1 MVNETTVNN
10 AQSNGA
16 DRKHYSP
23 KMNKRV
29 DNDQKTNRNNNNF
42 MDGMYSD
49 DDEMLEGNDGRISL
63 KLDESRF
70 SKNPLSAMKLQL
82 AGTSKIDDL
91 KGMDHDEFMKT
102 MMEEYDLNTESLH
115 TDVE

>member
-1 MVNETTVNN
+1 MVNETTINN
-10 AQSNGA
+10 AQSNDA

-29 DNDQKTNRNNNNF
+29 DHDQKTNRNNNNF

-49 DDEMLEGNDGRISL
+49 DDEMLDEKDGRISL

>member
-1 MVNETTVNN
+1 MHVTCIYIYAYCKLPIHKLIASFSLDNSIVFHFIEYLIH
-10 AQSNGA
+10 S
-16 DRKHYSP
+16 YFLLSSP
-23 KMNKRV
+23 DINKE
-29 DNDQKTNRNNNNF
+29 
-42 MDGMYSD
+42 D
-49 DDEMLEGNDGRISL
+49 DD
-63 KLDESRF
+63 LDESRF
-70 SKNPLSAMKLQL
+70 SKNPLSAMKLPL

>member
-1 MVNETTVNN
+1 MLRQVDSDRHTVCRIRILDLPQH
-10 AQSNGA
+10 ATG
-16 DRKHYSP
+16 Y
-23 KMNKRV
+23 
-29 DNDQKTNRNNNNF
+29 
-42 MDGMYSD
+42 
-49 DDEMLEGNDGRISL
+49 DDEMLEEKDGRISL
-63 KLDESRF
+63 KLDESRV

-102 MMEEYDLNTESLH
+102 MMEEYDLNAESLH

>member
-1 MVNETTVNN
+1 
-10 AQSNGA
+10 
-16 DRKHYSP
+16 
-23 KMNKRV
+23 
-29 DNDQKTNRNNNNF
+29 
-42 MDGMYSD
+42 
-49 DDEMLEGNDGRISL
+49 
-63 KLDESRF
+63 
-70 SKNPLSAMKLQL
+70 MKLQL